1 MHCLVGITLL
11 SYYPFPSPSQRLC
24 ALVGAWEQKALSDSL
39 PASQTGVKVRVTFR
53 SSASSSMHQSSGER
67 RQRLACHTTLRRLR
81 VTLAGR
87 AGTLVKARGAAD
99 CEKGT
104 NGVFYSPSHP
114 SLWDSQGPEQTG
126 AGQVQG
132 QRWRSWNVCLLL
144 YQVLFLPPPGGE
156 IISCQ
161 NRSQIT
167 GNCSSPNYLVLIGD

>member
-67 RQRLACHTTLRRLR
+67 RRLACHTTLRRLR

-87 AGTLVKARGAAD
+87 AGTLVKARGAAG
-99 CEKGT
+99 CEKGGQMVSST
-104 NGVFYSPSHP
+104 LPVTLLSGTAKGRSRLVGGRCRGRGGGLGMSVCCCTRSSSCPRLAGK
-114 SLWDSQGPEQTG
+114 SLAVRTAVRLQGI
-126 AGQVQG
+126 A
-132 QRWRSWNVCLLL
+132 RLL
-144 YQVLFLPPPGGE
+144 
-156 IISCQ
+156 IIWC
-161 NRSQIT
+161 
-167 GNCSSPNYLVLIGD
+167 

>member
-1 MHCLVGITLL
+1 MHCLVDITLL

-67 RQRLACHTTLRRLR
+67 RRRLACHTTLRRLR

-87 AGTLVKARGAAD
+87 AGTLVKARGAAG

>member
-1 MHCLVGITLL
+1 MHCLVGIALL

-67 RQRLACHTTLRRLR
+67 RRLACHTDRLR

-87 AGTLVKARGAAD
+87 AGTLVKARGAAG